1 MSSYISQ
8 QLKARIEKADHHRF
22 CYCLTSEKNSG
33 IPMTLDHIYP
43 VSKGGKTTLFNPR
56 LQKWSE
62 HFRWSLDGTK
72 IEGLT
77 PIGRTTI
84 SVLKMN
90 NPLIVTTRLRWVIV
104 GWHPPEL

>member
-1 MSSYISQ
+1 
-8 QLKARIEKADHHRF
+8 
-22 CYCLTSEKNSG
+22 
-33 IPMTLDHIYP
+33 MTLDHIYP
-43 VSKGGKTTLFNPR
+43 VSKGGKTTFKNVCLACRSCNEFKGSTTEGIDFLTEEKTPLFNPR

-77 PIGRTTI
+77 PIGRVTI

-90 NPLIVTTRLRWVIV
+90 NPLIVATRLRWVIV